1 MKDEERKKSHT
12 GNYKK
17 WSDHM
22 GSAAFDL
29 ADRFV
34 ILHLRERENWWQVEI
49 FSGIF

>member
-1 MKDEERKKSHT
+1 MKKEKRVIQVII
-12 GNYKK
+12 KK

-34 ILHLRERENWWQVEI
+34 ILQR
-49 FSGIF
+49 

>member
-1 MKDEERKKSHT
+1 MKKEKRKKSHT

-34 ILHLRERENWWQVEI
+34 ILQR
-49 FSGIF
+49 

>member
-1 MKDEERKKSHT
+1 MKKEKKSHT

-34 ILHLRERENWWQVEI
+34 ILQR
-49 FSGIF
+49 